1 MSAAPR
7 TWLPL
12 PRDEA
17 LERALERRLRVSPLC
32 AALLVHRG
40 VRTPEHGLAFLRPGF
55 EDLAEP
61 KTLRDLDAAVERIL
75 RALRARERVLLFA
88 DYDADGITGA
98 ALLHGLFRELSHEVD
113 VLLGDRFRTGYG
125 LTGAAAAEVLRRAP
139 ALVITVDC
147 GIASHAGIA
156 RLAEAGVDVV
166 VTDHHEPGPTLPPA
180 FAVVDPKRADCE
192 SPFKG
197 LSGAG
202 LAFKLAWAL
211 AEARGAARR
220 GGALGPCL
228 REAVGL
234 AALGTIA
241 DVAPLTGENRV
252 LVTHGLAA
260 LRASEAPGVRALFPA
275 DAPVDV
281 ARVAFDVAPRLNAAG
296 RLGDARR
303 ALDVLLAPD
312 ADGARAAV
320 RVLDRENR
328 RRQALEETLH
338 EAVRAEAA
346 RDAGAPALVLMGA
359 DWHAGLIGIVASR
372 VVEEHGR
379 ACLLVSAAAEPA
391 RGSGRSVA
399 GLPLHE
405 ALAAAS
411 AHLLAHGGHALAAGF
426 SLRAADFPAFRA
438 AFLREAERRFPAG
451 PPAPELRIDAEVP
464 LAALGAALAGELERL
479 EPHGAGNPAPVLAA
493 TGVRVAGE
501 PERVGRAGEHLA
513 FHLNQG
519 ATTLRAIWF
528 DGARQRARLARA
540 GAVAFT
546 PRLRRFGGDATVE
559 LEVRDLR

>member
-1 MSAAPR
+1 MPAASR

-12 PRDEA
+12 ARDEA
-17 LERALERRLRVSPLC
+17 LERALERRLRVSPLL

-40 VRTPEHGLAFLRPGF
+40 VRSPEEGLAFLRPGL
-55 EDLAEP
+55 EDLADP
-61 KTLRDLDAAVERIL
+61 GTLRDMGGAVERL
-75 RALRARERVLLFA
+75 QRALRARERVLLFA

-98 ALLHGLFRELSHEVD
+98 ALLHALFRALGHEAG

-125 LTGAAAAEVLRRAP
+125 LTEAAAAEVLRREP
-139 ALVITVDC
+139 ALVVTVDC

-156 RLAEAGVDVV
+156 RLRAAGVDVV

-180 FAVVDPKRADCE
+180 LAVVDPKRADCA

-202 LAFKLAWAL
+202 LAFKLGWAL
-211 AEARGAARR
+211 AEARGGTRR
-220 GGALGPCL
+220 AGPLEPWL

-260 LRASEAPGVRALFPA
+260 LRASAAPGLQALFPGA
-275 DAPVDV
+275 DPVDV

-296 RLGDARR
+296 RLGDAGR
-303 ALDVLLAPD
+303 ALQALLAPD
-312 ADGARAAV
+312 AETARAAV

-328 RRQALEETLH
+328 RRQALEEGLH
-338 EAVRAEAA
+338 QAVRAEAA
-346 RDAGAPALVLMGA
+346 RDADAPAVVLMGA

-379 ACLLVSAAAEPA
+379 ACLLVSAVDEPA

-399 GLPLHE
+399 GLPLHQ
-405 ALAAAS
+405 ALAATS
-411 AHLLAHGGHALAAGF
+411 AHLLGHGGHALAAGF

-438 AFLREAERRFPAG
+438 AFLREVGRRFPSG
-451 PPAPELRIDAEVP
+451 RPSPELRIDAEVP
-464 LAALGAALAGELERL
+464 LAALTAPIVDELARL

-513 FHLNQG
+513 FFLNQG
-519 ATTLRAIWF
+519 TTTLRAIWF
-528 DGARQRARLARA
+528 DGASQRARLAPAR
-540 GAVAFT
+540 AVAFT
-546 PRLRRFGGDATVE
+546 PRLRRLGRDVAVE
-559 LEVRDLR
+559 LEMRDVR